1 VPRIPDLSVLRN
13 IYSNKK
19 ITKRRTKISTDLNR
33 LMERQLIYAKK
44 IKYIQIAVTKLT
56 IKKAR
61 QSNDSNIY

>member
-44 IKYIQIAVTKLT
+44 
-56 IKKAR
+56 
-61 QSNDSNIY
+61 